1 MLLDT
6 ILAPFNALHSMRELG
21 GPIVDWIF
29 VTCVVMWCIAIER
42 FWYFN
47 RILPRDTASALAE
60 WRAAHGAYELEA
72 SRQIRKALIS
82 RLNAGMSANV
92 QVLRVLVPMAPLLGL
107 LGTVS
112 GMLNVFDSMAARG
125 SADARS
131 MANGVS
137 EAMICTL
144 TGLAVSISGL
154 YPVFYFQAQ
163 GASRNRAP
171 GRQVHRTGIR
181 TCDYAHA
188 SATSTRA
195 TTPASISRRCWTS
208 S

>member
-1 MLLDT
+1 VLLDAVF
-6 ILAPFNALHSMRELG
+6 APFRALHTMRQLG

-29 VTCVVMWCIAIER
+29 ATCVVMWCIAIER

-47 RILPRDTASALAE
+47 RILPRLTAESLQVWRGRSEHTSWSA
-60 WRAAHGAYELEA
+60 
-72 SRQIRKALIS
+72 RQVRKAIIS

-92 QVLRVLVPMAPLLGL
+92 QVLRVLIPMSPLLGL

-154 YPVFYFQAQ
+154 YPVFYFKRKVRLETERLAEKF
-163 GASRNRAP
+163 
-171 GRQVHRTGIR
+171 T
-181 TCDYAHA
+181 Y
-188 SATSTRA
+188 
-195 TTPASISRRCWTS
+195 
-208 S
+208 

>member
-29 VTCVVMWCIAIER
+29 VTSVVMWCIAIER
-42 FWYFN
+42 FWYFT

-60 WRAAHGAYELEA
+60 WRQRTEHTSWKA
-72 SRQIRKALIS
+72 RQIRKALIS
-82 RLNAGMSANV
+82 RLNAGMSSNV

-154 YPVFYFQAQ
+154 YPVFYL
-163 GASRNRAP
+163 
-171 GRQVHRTGIR
+171 
-181 TCDYAHA
+181 
-188 SATSTRA
+188 
-195 TTPASISRRCWTS
+195 RRKVRVETERLADKFTY
-208 S
+208 